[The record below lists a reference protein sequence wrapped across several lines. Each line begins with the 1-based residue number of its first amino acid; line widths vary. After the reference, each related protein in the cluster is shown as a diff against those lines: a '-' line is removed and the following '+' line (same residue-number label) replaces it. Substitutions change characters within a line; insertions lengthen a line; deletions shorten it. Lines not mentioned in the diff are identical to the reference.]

1 MCGPGGAFLERIRSG
16 ILSQDANRGATVC
29 FLLGLPRSGTTLL
42 AHLLQQHPE
51 ITAPPEPWLCL
62 LYTSFVGS
70 VRCV

>member
-1 MCGPGGAFLERIRSG
+1 M
-16 ILSQDANRGATVC
+16 SQDANRGATVC